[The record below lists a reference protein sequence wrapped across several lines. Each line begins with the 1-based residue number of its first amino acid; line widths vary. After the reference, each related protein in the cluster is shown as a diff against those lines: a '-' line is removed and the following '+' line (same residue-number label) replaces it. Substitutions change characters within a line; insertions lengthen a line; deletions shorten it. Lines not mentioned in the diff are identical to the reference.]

1 MLPEGALHEET
12 LDPENWDSIRD
23 LMHQMI
29 DDSIDHVKSLR
40 DNRPWTPVP
49 DELKKDFTS
58 AAPRAGQGASTV
70 YQEFKEKVLPYP
82 MGTVHPKF
90 WAWYMGCLLYT
101 SPSPRDKRQ
110 SRMPSSA

>member
-1 MLPEGALHEET
+1 MLPEGTLHEET

-40 DNRPWTPVP
+40 NNRPWTPVP
-49 DELKKDFTS
+49 EKVKKDFTT

-90 WAWYMGCLLYT
+90 WAWYMGNGSLMGMICLLYT
-101 SPSPRDKRQ
+101 SPIPRDRG
-110 SRMPSSA
+110 